1 MEEKRKDA
9 GTPPPAVA
17 DTPTKAA
24 DVPSAEAP
32 TSRRRGGGQKRKASA
47 IGSGGAGSTPPST
60 SSKRQAREKQ
70 SSVPFPPIHNGP
82 LTRAARQQ
90 PNNAPAPAAAASPSS
105 SGIKSESEVLPTA
118 VAGGEEALK
127 VERELNEAKE
137 DLEALEA
144 EIEAEIEAIRSRDP
158 NAHVVPTHAG
168 WFSWRKVHPLEK
180 RTMPS
185 FFSGKSESRTSEI
198 YMEIRNWIMKKYHAD
213 PNVQIELSDLSE
225 LSSGDL
231 DAKQEVMEFL
241 DYWGLINYHP
251 FPQTNSDM
259 RVDIDADESAK
270 TDSLVDK
277 LFRFESDETWTPVLP
292 RSSVATPMSSGF
304 FPESAIAEELMK
316 SEGPAVE
323 YHCNSCS
330 ADCSRKRYH
339 CQKQADFDLCS
350 ECFNNGKFG
359 SGMSPSDFI
368 LMEPAEAGGASGGK
382 WTDQETLLLLE
393 ALELYKENWNEIAE
407 HVATKTKAQCILHFI
422 EMPIEDIFLDT
433 DVESNKSV
441 KEKEDTVL
449 SKDDTS
455 ASIDAPET
463 KESKDDGND
472 NQLSSTVETSKPEN
486 VNELIPREEV
496 GENCALNALRD
507 AFTAVGSYPPPGER
521 VSFAEAGNPVMAL
534 AAFLVKLVEA
544 NRVTASVRSSL
555 KSIFGNPSGEQ
566 LASRHCFVLEDPPE
580 GKTSPD
586 SDRPANGSVDPEDK
600 KDEDENVEMQK
611 EEKLT
616 SVIDENGLSIAPNKE
631 TKAEVNID
639 KECEEQDGENHEEKN
654 EKELGEATQLVSTS
668 DENPEKSDTSKQSS
682 QIPTDKDEEP
692 ASRKGPDDAGLAVG
706 KAPSTTSES
715 DDLTSKL
722 ELPPGFEKES
732 VDRALTAMPSDSPD
746 TPKDEDMMPAVQTKE
761 PEQSAKSNT
770 VAENDA
776 GPRAGEAKDSVDGRK
791 DPLKTKN
798 DLDIDKINRAAVTA
812 LSAAAVKAKCLADQ
826 EEDQIR
832 QLTTSLIEKQLH
844 KLESKLT
851 FFSDMDNVVMR
862 VRELLERSKQRLI
875 HERNQII
882 QSRYA
887 SSSRPV
893 PQSLLANRPG
903 MTASRPLNAMS
914 SQRLP
919 NSRPIMAGIPTP
931 SSFMPTTVTGNS
943 MQPSK

>member
-1 MEEKRKDA
+1 MEEKQKDT
-9 GTPPPAVA
+9 GTPLPPPAA
-17 DTPTKAA
+17 DTPTRAA

-32 TSRRRGGGQKRKASA
+32 TSRRRGVGQKRKASA
-47 IGSGGAGSTPPST
+47 IGSSASSTPPT
-60 SSKRQAREKQ
+60 LSKRLAREKHAQ
-70 SSVPFPPIHNGP
+70 LAVPFPPIHNGP
-82 LTRAARQQ
+82 LTRARQQ
-90 PNNAPAPAAAASPSS
+90 PNNAAAASPS
-105 SGIKSESEVLPTA
+105 GFGVKIESEVLRTSE
-118 VAGGEEALK
+118 AGGEEEVK
-127 VERELNEAKE
+127 IDRESNQVKE

-144 EIEAEIEAIRSRDP
+144 EIEAEIDAIRSRDP
-158 NAHVVPTHAG
+158 NVHVVPTHAG
-168 WFSWRKVHPLEK
+168 WFSWSKVHPLEK

-185 FFSGKSESRTSEI
+185 FFNEKSQSRTPEI
-198 YMEIRNWIMKKYHAD
+198 YMEMRNWIMKKYHAD
-213 PNVQIELSDLSE
+213 PNIQIELNDLSE
-225 LSSGDL
+225 LSAGDL
-231 DAKQEVMEFL
+231 DVKQEVMEFL

-251 FPQTNSDM
+251 FPQTNSVM
-259 RVDIDADESAK
+259 QVDIDVDEAAK
-270 TDSLVDK
+270 TDSLIDK
-277 LFRFESDETWTPVLP
+277 LFRFKSDETWTPVLP
-292 RSSVATPMSSGF
+292 RSSVATPSVSSGF
-304 FPESAIAEELMK
+304 FPESALTEELMK

-339 CQKQADFDLCS
+339 CQKEADFDLCS

-368 LMEPAEAGGASGGK
+368 LMEPGEAGGASGGN

-433 DVESNKSV
+433 DAESNKCV
-441 KEKEDTVL
+441 KEKEDAVL

-463 KESKDDGND
+463 TESKDDRND
-472 NQLSSTVETSKPEN
+472 KQLSSTVETSKPEN
-486 VNELIPREEV
+486 VNGLTPQEEV

-507 AFTAVGSYPPPGER
+507 AFTAVRFYPPPGER

-544 NRVTASVRSSL
+544 KRVTASVRSSL
-555 KSIFGNPSGEQ
+555 KSISSNPSGEQ
-566 LASRHCFVLEDPPE
+566 LALRHCFVLEDPPE
-580 GKTSPD
+580 DGKTSPD
-586 SDRPANGSVDPEDK
+586 SDRPANGSVDPDDK
-600 KDEDENVEMQK
+600 KDEDGNVEMQK

-616 SVIDENGLSIAPNKE
+616 SVVDENGMSIGQDKE
-631 TKAEVNID
+631 TKDSSNID
-639 KECEEQDGENHEEKN
+639 KKCEEQDGENHEKKN
-654 EKELGEATQLVSTS
+654 EKELEEATHLVSTS
-668 DENPEKSDTSKQSS
+668 DENPEKSDTSKQSG
-682 QIPTDKDEEP
+682 QIPTDKEGEP
-692 ASRKGPDDAGLAVG
+692 SSLREPDDAGLAVG
-706 KAPSTTSES
+706 QTQITAAES
-715 DDLTSKL
+715 DVLTSKL

-732 VDRALTAMPSDSPD
+732 VDGALMAIPSDS
-746 TPKDEDMMPAVQTKE
+746 PKDEDMMPALQTKE
-761 PEQSAKSNT
+761 PEQSMKSNS
-770 VAENDA
+770 VLENDENK
-776 GPRAGEAKDSVDGRK
+776 GAGEAKDSVYGRK

-798 DLDIDKINRAAVTA
+798 DLDIHKIKCAAVTA
-812 LSAAAVKAKCLADQ
+812 LSAAAVKAKYLADQ

-832 QLTTSLIEKQLH
+832 QLTASLIEKQLY

-882 QSRYA
+882 ASRYG
-887 SSSRPV
+887 SSARPV
-893 PQSLLANRPG
+893 PLSAPANRPG
-903 MTASRPLNAMS
+903 VPPINSVPRLLTAMS

-919 NSRPIMAGIPTP
+919 SSRPIMAGTPTP
-931 SSFMPTTVTGNS
+931 SSFMPTAVSGNS